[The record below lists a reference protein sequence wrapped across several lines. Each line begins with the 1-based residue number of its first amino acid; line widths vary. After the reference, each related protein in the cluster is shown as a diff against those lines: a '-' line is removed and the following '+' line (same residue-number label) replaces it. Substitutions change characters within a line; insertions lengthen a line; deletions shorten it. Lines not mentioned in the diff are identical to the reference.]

1 MGVTDEQPEQ
11 KRPFTLVALVAFVPV
26 YLVQV
31 GLLYLR
37 FLSVVRGCFSRTP
50 HRYHISRLPVQVRY
64 YPYRGTQLICRHDL
78 L

>member
-31 GLLYLR
+31 GLLYSGAVFHVHHIVITFPGFPCR
-37 FLSVVRGCFSRTP
+37 SV
-50 HRYHISRLPVQVRY
+50 II
-64 YPYRGTQLICRHDL
+64 LIAGL
-78 L
+78 N